1 MKTALITL
9 LAVMSLT
16 ACKEPATQTPA
27 SVVAPQV
34 AAPAASVA
42 IALPQPQLSKE
53 GESDLIDVATVC
65 RGEGAG
71 EQACLANALKY
82 EEDRLGDISGGFQR
96 GEWAH
101 APRAWLDDYYRHQ
114 QGAVGQLSELRQCQ
128 QASQGNITSLIRCA
142 IAEREWYDRHVAK
155 YHDYEDR
162 EVKAKLAESAKIL
175 NKIPT
180 KSYDVQGD

>member
-1 MKTALITL
+1 MKTALIAL
-9 LAVMSLT
+9 LVTMSLA
-16 ACKEPATQTPA
+16 ACKEPATQAPA

-34 AAPAASVA
+34 AAPAAPVVT
-42 IALPQPQLSKE
+42 ALPQPQLSKE
-53 GESDLIDVATVC
+53 GESDLIDVVTTC
-65 RGEGAG
+65 RGEGAN
-71 EQACLANALKY
+71 EQPCLANALKN

-128 QASQGNITSLIRCA
+128 QNSQGNLAALIRCA

-155 YHDYEDR
+155 YHDYESR
-162 EVKAKLAESAKIL
+162 EVKAKLAESAKVL
-175 NKIPT
+175 SKIPT
-180 KSYDVQGD
+180 KTYNVQGD